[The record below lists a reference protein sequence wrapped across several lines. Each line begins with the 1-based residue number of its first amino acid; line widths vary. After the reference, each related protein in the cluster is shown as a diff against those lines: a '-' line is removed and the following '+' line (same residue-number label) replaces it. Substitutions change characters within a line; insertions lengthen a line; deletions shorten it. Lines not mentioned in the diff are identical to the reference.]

1 MEHFNAVLNQV
12 IIFMMIMVVGF
23 IVFKVRAL
31 PESVLPAI
39 SIFFTK
45 VVVTAI
51 IFFNTVNGATRE
63 EMISTFFLTGIVAVT
78 YAVLICIT
86 RSLPKILKLTGDRAK
101 IFPITFTFGNVGF
114 IGIPLLLTVF
124 GQRAMVFVNM
134 FAVVDLI
141 TFWTYGYSQ
150 TFPAGHKFKLS
161 VSTFKKMLNPPL
173 IAIVLSVV
181 LIFLGVRMPRIVN
194 NALETVAN
202 AGMALPFIYVGGM
215 IATMTDSSLFKRFEI
230 YIGILIKMLIFPIL
244 IFIIMTAL
252 NIDREIAIATS
263 ILFGLPTMAVVPMLA
278 GANGSDEKY
287 TTFIVLVTTIASLF
301 TLTFVTY
308 MVSVVL

>member
-1 MEHFNAVLNQV
+1 
-12 IIFMMIMVVGF
+12 MIMIVGF
-23 IVFKVRAL
+23 IAFKIKAL

-39 SIFFTK
+39 SVFFTK
-45 VVVTAI
+45 VVVAAI

-63 EMISTFFLTGIVAVT
+63 EMINTFFLTGIVAVT
-78 YAVLICIT
+78 YGVLIFT
-86 RSLPKILKLTGDRAK
+86 MRFVSKALKLTGDRAK
-101 IFPITFTFGNVGF
+101 VFPITFTFGNVGF
-114 IGIPLLLTVF
+114 IGIPLLLSVF

-134 FAVVDLI
+134 YAIIDLMC
-141 TFWTYGYSQ
+141 FWTYGYSQ

-161 VSTFKKMLNPPL
+161 ANTFKKMLNPPL
-173 IAIVLSVV
+173 VAIVLSVV
-181 LIFLGVRMPRIVN
+181 LIFLGIRMPPIVN
-194 NALETVAN
+194 TALETVAN

-215 IATMTDSSLFKRFEI
+215 IATMKDSKLMRRFEI
-230 YIGILIKMLIFPIL
+230 YVGIFIKMLVFPIL
-244 IFIIMTAL
+244 VFIVMMALGINRDIGMVTA
-252 NIDREIAIATS
+252 

-287 TTFIVLVTTIASLF
+287 VTAIVLVTTVASLV